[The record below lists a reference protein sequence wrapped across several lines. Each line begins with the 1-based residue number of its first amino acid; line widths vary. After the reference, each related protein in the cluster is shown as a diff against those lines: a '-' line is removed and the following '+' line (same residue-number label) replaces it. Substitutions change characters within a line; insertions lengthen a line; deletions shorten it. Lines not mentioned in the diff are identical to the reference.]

1 MRRVVKEVRDTEKR
15 DQQIEEYG
23 GNSIENREKWNSR
36 VVPSVFFAFAAVFQR
51 FATTQRLAE
60 RRGAR
65 NNKYKK
71 KKDRRTKKARKMKE

>member
-1 MRRVVKEVRDTEKR
+1 MEQPGGSKR
-15 DQQIEEYG
+15 
-23 GNSIENREKWNSR
+23 
-36 VVPSVFFAFAAVFQR
+36 FFAFAAVFQR